1 MEVRADLLTA
11 QHDAWDDL
19 VRPGPC
25 LSGEARREL
34 ALTALAAL
42 TSAEPLPPWVAP
54 STLADV
60 LPHRSAAPTRA
71 HDAVYRIAAHAGT
84 LTIDW
89 YNAITTEVGELA
101 YVELVAL
108 TCTVAAVW
116 SFRRSAGLDPWPLGD
131 PVVGAPTGRVADQV
145 VHPALNWVPVAA
157 PADQRAAV
165 VQAFTALPSEHT
177 RTWRLADA
185 QYIPDLEMV
194 DPRWTRG
201 PLSRPQ
207 MELVATR
214 VAQLRQCFF

>member
-1 MEVRADLLTA
+1 MEVRADLLTT
-11 QHDAWDDL
+11 QRDAWDDL

-25 LSGEARREL
+25 FSGEQRCEL
-34 ALTALAAL
+34 ATTALAAL
-42 TSAEPLPPWVAP
+42 ATAEPFPPWVAP
-54 STLADV
+54 STIAGA
-60 LPHRSAAPTRA
+60 LPHRRVASLRA

-84 LTIDW
+84 LTADW
-89 YNAITTEVGELA
+89 YATIAAEVGELA

-108 TCTVAAVW
+108 TCTVSAVW
-116 SFRRSAGLDPWPLGD
+116 SFRRSAGLDLWRLGD
-131 PVVGAPTGRVADQV
+131 AIAGAPTGHVADQV
-145 VHPALNWVPVAA
+145 VRPALNWVPVAA
-157 PADQRAAV
+157 PADQRVAV
-165 VQAFTALPSEHT
+165 VQAFTALPSEHA